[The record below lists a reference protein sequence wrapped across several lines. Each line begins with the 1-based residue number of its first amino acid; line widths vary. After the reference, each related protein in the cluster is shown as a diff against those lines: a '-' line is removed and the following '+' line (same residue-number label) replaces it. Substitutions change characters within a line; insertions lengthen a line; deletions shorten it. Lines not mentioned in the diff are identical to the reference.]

1 MVSPIGQAR
10 AALPPA
16 REIALGDGST
26 ILVRPIL
33 PQDKQRLREGFAR
46 LSRASRYRRL
56 MTPLEHL
63 SDTQVRYLTEI
74 DYVHHMA
81 WVALDP
87 TQPTQPG
94 LGVARYIRLPDDPTT
109 AEAAVTVIDEQ
120 QGNGIGTILLT
131 RMADTV
137 DGVVKVERE
146 LGWDLND
153 TLPPPVLLGHLGLHD
168 GSGGSLL
175 AGGGRG
181 HHGLLR
187 LPAGS

>member
-74 DYVHHMA
+74 
-81 WVALDP
+81 
-87 TQPTQPG
+87 
-94 LGVARYIRLPDDPTT
+94 
-109 AEAAVTVIDEQ
+109 EQ